1 MATTRTGSIT
11 FEANGQEATCHFS
24 YSASLI
30 ALGTFAAA
38 IQTYSVAE
46 ISEYSYTETE
56 NDPNLTPAT
65 GTEALQFMAIIKMLK
80 PSGQIGTQQISIPA
94 PDPDIFDFIDGAGY
108 RVKDS
113 VGISIAAAYS
123 TLMGATYTFE
133 RGWLVS

>member
-11 FEANGQEATCHFS
+11 FAANGQEATCHFS

-30 ALGTFAAA
+30 ALGTFAAT
-38 IQTYSVAE
+38 IQSYSVAE

-65 GTEALQFMAIIKMLK
+65 GTEALQFMAIIKMRK
-80 PSGQIGTQQISIPA
+80 PAGQVGTLQISIPA
-94 PDPDIFDFIDGAGY
+94 PDPAIFTFIDGSGY
-108 RVKDS
+108 RVNSD
-113 VGISIAAAYS
+113 VGAAIAAAYS

-133 RGWLVS
+133 RGWLTS